1 MPSDTQVLEDRKS
14 RLLEEIEADRKW
26 YLKNARWNYFTAQG
40 MSWGSL
46 AASGAAALLGLIP
59 SSVDKWVVG
68 GLAALSTA
76 LIAASRQLGFQQ
88 KANWHYRKVDRLR
101 TLRNRLS
108 YELPISPSAD
118 NIAAISSP
126 RSAMDTEMSKEWE
139 DMQHATEQRVK
150 PNQRPLQ
157 NS

>member
-14 RLLEEIEADRKW
+14 RLLEEIEADRKC
-26 YLKNARWNYFTAQG
+26 YLKNARWNYLTAQG
-40 MSWGSL
+40 MSLGSL
-46 AASGAAALLGLIP
+46 AASGAAALVGFIP
-59 SSVDKWVVG
+59 SSVDKSFVG

-118 NIAAISSP
+118 NIAAISSAM
-126 RSAMDTEMSKEWE
+126 SAIDTEMSKEWE
-139 DMQHATEQRVK
+139 DMQHETEQRVR
-150 PNQRPLQ
+150 PNPRPLQ

>member
-1 MPSDTQVLEDRKS
+1 MPDDAQILEARKS
-14 RLLEEIEADRKW
+14 KLLGDIEADRKW
-26 YLKNARWNYFTAQG
+26 YLRNSRWNYFAAQG

-46 AASGAAALLGLIP
+46 AASSAAALLGLIP

-101 TLRNRLS
+101 ALQRRLL
-108 YELPISPSAD
+108 YELPISPTAD
-118 NIAAISSP
+118 NIAAISSAL
-126 RSAMDTEMSKEWE
+126 SAIDIEMSKEWE
-139 DMQHATEQRVK
+139 DMEHESETK
-150 PNQRPLQ
+150 PKP
-157 NS
+157 